1 MSSGTTTTTKFH
13 MPQPIASAAAKE
25 VIVGGILHSSSSKE
39 HQSATVGSTTGS
51 KYVQVTSKSS
61 SSSSGETTANGNHG
75 SLKAAGSDYVSSSGS
90 GTNNGN
96 GTSSEMMSED
106 VKVVMKPSATTG
118 TSLTTTTTEVDAA
131 VDSIEQQEQSIIAA
145 LYQQQQANL
154 SNKNGGGGRDQQ
166 QQRLSSQRSSP
177 VSSPSPPLIATPA
190 TTTSSSKLSNGKMG
204 APAAA
209 AAAVVT
215 AAATANTANFH
226 NFIGRLI
233 SKDNMLLI
241 SEDIIEVGRNSSKS
255 QVDFHVGKNSFVSRK
270 HFIIQHDMNDDFNLF
285 CLSKNGVFIDN
296 VFHRKC
302 AEPYKLPKVCSIRFP
317 STNIKIQFENL
328 IDQAN
333 NGGISIDLNQHT
345 PIKVGTGSVGSAAA
359 AAAAI
364 AAAGGN
370 LSSSGGVG
378 QKSPPSP
385 NVVYSPLKISIPE
398 QAGGGGGGGG
408 TTTTNPNLAV
418 EIRGH
423 HHPGGGGGGGGAL
436 RDVHVGGSGYPSPTG
451 TISAAN
457 SCPTSP
463 RQNATHEFPQYSH
476 NSHSSNNNNYSQE
489 FQAPAS
495 QSTAGGGGGG
505 DGDKPPYSYAQ
516 LIVQAISASPEKQLT
531 LSGIYSF
538 ISKNYPYYRTG
549 ANKGWQNSIRH
560 NLSLNRYFIKVPR
573 SQDEPGKGSFWR
585 IDPSSE
591 LKLIDQSYRK
601 RRQRGS
607 QCFRTPFGM
616 PRSAP
621 VSPSYM
627 DNSREGSPINDEL
640 LLSAPGSPG
649 SQQREQQQ
657 HQQQQNNSGVNVS
670 YGSSNHDASYQHQY
684 NSYASGEVYE
694 EDDQVEYDSD
704 EYETVPTPV
713 KRQKI

>member
-1 MSSGTTTTTKFH
+1 MSSGNTKFH
-13 MPQPIASAAAKE
+13 MPQPLLKQDA
-25 VIVGGILHSSSSKE
+25 HKE
-39 HQSATVGSTTGS
+39 HQSATVGSTTGGGTVIGTGPN
-51 KYVQVTSKSS
+51 KVVKVFQNQVQYIVAK
-61 SSSSGETTANGNHG
+61 GTTAINSENNGTT
-75 SLKAAGSDYVSSSGS
+75 AGAVKNLSTPADYVSSSG
-90 GTNNGN
+90 T
-96 GTSSEMMSED
+96 TEMADTE
-106 VKVVMKPSATTG
+106 VKVVIKQQAASG
-118 TSLTTTTTEVDAA
+118 A
-131 VDSIEQQEQSIIAA
+131 VDSDLIDQHEQSIISAV
-145 LYQQQQANL
+145 YQP
-154 SNKNGGGGRDQQ
+154 KNGNN
-166 QQRLSSQRSSP
+166 RLSSQRSSP
-177 VSSPSPPLIATPA
+177 VSTPSPPPQSAAGSTAAGTVATA
-190 TTTSSSKLSNGKMG
+190 NLKLSNG
-204 APAAA
+204 AAA
-209 AAAVVT
+209 KMSAPTVVTTPATAPTVT
-215 AAATANTANFH
+215 AASGNNSSPNTANFH

-270 HFIIQHDMNDDFNLF
+270 HFIIQHDMNDEFNLF

-345 PIKVGTGSVGSAAA
+345 PIKVGTGSSGSAAA

-364 AAAGGN
+364 AAVGGN
-370 LSSSGGVG
+370 LSVGGTTIPAG
-378 QKSPPSP
+378 DKSPSS

-398 QAGGGGGGGG
+398 QSGAA
-408 TTTTNPNLAV
+408 NPNLAV

-423 HHPGGGGGGGGAL
+423 YVGSSGGGGGG
-436 RDVHVGGSGYPSPTG
+436 RDSSMHISGSGYPSPTG

-463 RQNATHEFPQYSH
+463 RQNTHEFPQYSH
-476 NSHSSNNNNYSQE
+476 NSHSSNNNNYVE

-495 QSTAGGGGGG
+495 QSIVE
-505 DGDKPPYSYAQ
+505 GDKPPYSYAQ

-621 VSPSYM
+621 VSPSYV
-627 DNSREGSPINDEL
+627 DNNSREGSPVNDEL
-640 LLSAPGSPG
+640 MLSAPGSPG
-649 SQQREQQQ
+649 
-657 HQQQQNNSGVNVS
+657 QNNSGNVS
-670 YGSSNHDASYQHQY
+670 YSSTNHDGSLNSSYQNQY
-684 NSYASGEVYE
+684 NAYASGADQHSVEVYD
-694 EDDQVEYDSD
+694 EDDAIEYDSD
-704 EYETVPTPV
+704 EYDAPTEV

>member
-1 MSSGTTTTTKFH
+1 MSSGNTKFH
-13 MPQPIASAAAKE
+13 MPQPLLKQDA
-25 VIVGGILHSSSSKE
+25 HKE
-39 HQSATVGSTTGS
+39 HQSATVGSTTGGGTIIGTGPN
-51 KYVQVTSKSS
+51 KVVKVFQNQVQYIVAK
-61 SSSSGETTANGNHG
+61 GTTAINSENNGTT
-75 SLKAAGSDYVSSSGS
+75 AGAVKNLSTPADYVSSSG
-90 GTNNGN
+90 T
-96 GTSSEMMSED
+96 TEMADTE
-106 VKVVMKPSATTG
+106 VKVVIKQQAATG
-118 TSLTTTTTEVDAA
+118 A
-131 VDSIEQQEQSIIAA
+131 VDSDLIDQHEQSIISAV
-145 LYQQQQANL
+145 YQP
-154 SNKNGGGGRDQQ
+154 KNGNN
-166 QQRLSSQRSSP
+166 RLSSQRSSP
-177 VSSPSPPLIATPA
+177 VSTPSPPPQSAAGSTAAGTVATA
-190 TTTSSSKLSNGKMG
+190 NLKLSNGATAKMS
-204 APAAA
+204 APTVVTTPATAPT
-209 AAAVVT
+209 VT
-215 AAATANTANFH
+215 AASGNNSSPNTANFH

-270 HFIIQHDMNDDFNLF
+270 HFIIQHDMNDEFNLF

-345 PIKVGTGSVGSAAA
+345 PIKVGTGSSGSAAA

-364 AAAGGN
+364 AAVGGN
-370 LSSSGGVG
+370 LSVGGTTIPAG
-378 QKSPPSP
+378 DKSPSS

-398 QAGGGGGGGG
+398 QSGAA
-408 TTTTNPNLAV
+408 NPNLAV

-423 HHPGGGGGGGGAL
+423 YVGSSGGGGGG
-436 RDVHVGGSGYPSPTG
+436 RDSSMHISGSGYPSPTG

-463 RQNATHEFPQYSH
+463 RQNTHEFPQYSH
-476 NSHSSNNNNYSQE
+476 NSHSSNNNNYVE

-495 QSTAGGGGGG
+495 QSIVE
-505 DGDKPPYSYAQ
+505 GDKPPYSYAQ

-621 VSPSYM
+621 VSPSYV
-627 DNSREGSPINDEL
+627 DNNSREGSPVNDEL
-640 LLSAPGSPG
+640 MLSAPGSPG
-649 SQQREQQQ
+649 
-657 HQQQQNNSGVNVS
+657 QNNSGNVS
-670 YGSSNHDASYQHQY
+670 YSSTNHDGSLNSSYQNQY
-684 NSYASGEVYE
+684 NAYASGADQHSVEVYD
-694 EDDQVEYDSD
+694 EDDAIEYDSD
-704 EYETVPTPV
+704 EYDAPTEV

>member
-1 MSSGTTTTTKFH
+1 MSSGNTKFH
-13 MPQPIASAAAKE
+13 MPQPLLKQDA
-25 VIVGGILHSSSSKE
+25 HKE
-39 HQSATVGSTTGS
+39 HQSATVGSTTGGGTIIGTGPN
-51 KYVQVTSKSS
+51 KVVKVFQNQVQYIVAK
-61 SSSSGETTANGNHG
+61 GTTAINSENNGTT
-75 SLKAAGSDYVSSSGS
+75 AGAVKNLSTPADYVSSSG
-90 GTNNGN
+90 T
-96 GTSSEMMSED
+96 TEMADTE
-106 VKVVMKPSATTG
+106 VKVVIKQQAATG
-118 TSLTTTTTEVDAA
+118 A
-131 VDSIEQQEQSIIAA
+131 VDSDLIDQHEQSIISAV
-145 LYQQQQANL
+145 YQP
-154 SNKNGGGGRDQQ
+154 KNGNN
-166 QQRLSSQRSSP
+166 RLSSQRSSP
-177 VSSPSPPLIATPA
+177 VSTPSPPPQSAAGSTAAGTVATA
-190 TTTSSSKLSNGKMG
+190 NLKLSNG
-204 APAAA
+204 AAA
-209 AAAVVT
+209 KMSAPTVVTTPATAPTVT
-215 AAATANTANFH
+215 AASGNNSSPNTANFH

-270 HFIIQHDMNDDFNLF
+270 HFIIQHDMNDEFNLF

-345 PIKVGTGSVGSAAA
+345 PIKVGTGSSGSAAA

-364 AAAGGN
+364 AAVGGN
-370 LSSSGGVG
+370 LSVGGTTIPAG
-378 QKSPPSP
+378 DKSPSS

-398 QAGGGGGGGG
+398 QSGAA
-408 TTTTNPNLAV
+408 NPNLAV

-423 HHPGGGGGGGGAL
+423 YVGSSSGGGGG
-436 RDVHVGGSGYPSPTG
+436 RDSSMHISGSGYPSPTG

-463 RQNATHEFPQYSH
+463 RQNTHEFPQYSH
-476 NSHSSNNNNYSQE
+476 NSHSSNNNNYVE

-495 QSTAGGGGGG
+495 QSIVE
-505 DGDKPPYSYAQ
+505 GDKPPYSYAQ

-621 VSPSYM
+621 VSPSYV
-627 DNSREGSPINDEL
+627 DNNSREGSPVNDEL
-640 LLSAPGSPG
+640 MLSAPGSPG
-649 SQQREQQQ
+649 
-657 HQQQQNNSGVNVS
+657 QNNSGNVS
-670 YGSSNHDASYQHQY
+670 YSSTNHDGSLNSSYQNQY
-684 NSYASGEVYE
+684 NAYASGADQHSVEVYD
-694 EDDQVEYDSD
+694 EDDAIEYDSD
-704 EYETVPTPV
+704 EYDAPTEV

>member
-1 MSSGTTTTTKFH
+1 MSSGTTTTTTKFH
-13 MPQPIASAAAKE
+13 MPQPIATAKE
-25 VIVGGILHSSSSKE
+25 IVVGIHKPE

-51 KYVQVTSKSS
+51 SS
-61 SSSSGETTANGNHG
+61 SSLKYKAGGENNGTLN
-75 SLKAAGSDYVSSSGS
+75 AGSDYVSSSGGS
-90 GTNNGN
+90 SSKKSNNG
-96 GTSSEMMSED
+96 TSEMMSED
-106 VKVVMKPSATTG
+106 VKVVIKSG
-118 TSLTTTTTEVDAA
+118 VSDVVSSVEQ
-131 VDSIEQQEQSIIAA
+131 DSIEQQEQSIIAA
-145 LYQQQQANL
+145 LYQQQQQNL
-154 SNKNGGGGRDQQ
+154 SNKNGQQ
-166 QQRLSSQRSSP
+166 QNQRLSSQRSSP
-177 VSSPSPPLIATPA
+177 VSSPSPPLPPA
-190 TTTSSSKLSNGKMG
+190 STTTTTKQQLSNGGGGKMG
-204 APAAA
+204 APA
-209 AAAVVT
+209 VVT
-215 AAATANTANFH
+215 ASSAAASAAANTANFH

-345 PIKVGTGSVGSAAA
+345 PIKVGTGTVGSAAA

-370 LSSSGGVG
+370 LSSAGGGGGGGGG

-398 QAGGGGGGGG
+398 QATSGG
-408 TTTTNPNLAV
+408 NPNLAV

-423 HHPGGGGGGGGAL
+423 HPGAL

-495 QSTAGGGGGG
+495 QSTAGGA

-649 SQQREQQQ
+649 SQQHQQQ
-657 HQQQQNNSGVNVS
+657 HQNQSANNSGVNVS

-684 NSYASGEVYE
+684 SSYAGGEVYE

>member
-1 MSSGTTTTTKFH
+1 MSSGNTKFH
-13 MPQPIASAAAKE
+13 MPQPLLKQDA
-25 VIVGGILHSSSSKE
+25 HKE
-39 HQSATVGSTTGS
+39 HQSATVGSTTGGGTIIGTGPN
-51 KYVQVTSKSS
+51 KVVKVFQNQVQYIVAK
-61 SSSSGETTANGNHG
+61 GTTAINSENNGTT
-75 SLKAAGSDYVSSSGS
+75 AGAVKNLSTPADYVSSSG
-90 GTNNGN
+90 T
-96 GTSSEMMSED
+96 TEMADTE
-106 VKVVMKPSATTG
+106 VKVVIKQQAATG
-118 TSLTTTTTEVDAA
+118 A
-131 VDSIEQQEQSIIAA
+131 VDSDLIDQHEQSIISAV
-145 LYQQQQANL
+145 YQP
-154 SNKNGGGGRDQQ
+154 KNGNN
-166 QQRLSSQRSSP
+166 RLSSQRSSP
-177 VSSPSPPLIATPA
+177 VSTPSPPPQSAAGSPAAGTVATA
-190 TTTSSSKLSNGKMG
+190 NLKLSNG
-204 APAAA
+204 AAA
-209 AAAVVT
+209 KMSAPTVVTTPATAPTVT
-215 AAATANTANFH
+215 AASGNNSSPNTANFH

-270 HFIIQHDMNDDFNLF
+270 HFIIQHDMNDEFNLF

-345 PIKVGTGSVGSAAA
+345 PIKVGTGSSGSAAA

-364 AAAGGN
+364 AAVGGN
-370 LSSSGGVG
+370 LSVGGTTIPAG
-378 QKSPPSP
+378 DKSPSS

-398 QAGGGGGGGG
+398 QSGAA
-408 TTTTNPNLAV
+408 NPNLAV

-423 HHPGGGGGGGGAL
+423 YVGSSGGGGGG
-436 RDVHVGGSGYPSPTG
+436 RDSSMHISGSGYPSPTG

-463 RQNATHEFPQYSH
+463 RQNTHEFPQYSH
-476 NSHSSNNNNYSQE
+476 NSHSSNNNNYVE

-495 QSTAGGGGGG
+495 QSIVE
-505 DGDKPPYSYAQ
+505 GDKPPYSYAQ

-621 VSPSYM
+621 VSPSYV
-627 DNSREGSPINDEL
+627 DNNSREGSPVNDEL
-640 LLSAPGSPG
+640 MLSAPGSPG
-649 SQQREQQQ
+649 
-657 HQQQQNNSGVNVS
+657 QNNSGNVS
-670 YGSSNHDASYQHQY
+670 YSSANHDGSLNSSYQNQY
-684 NSYASGEVYE
+684 NAYASGADQHSVEVYD
-694 EDDQVEYDSD
+694 EDDAIEYDSD
-704 EYETVPTPV
+704 EYDAPTEV

>member
-1 MSSGTTTTTKFH
+1 MSSGNTKFH
-13 MPQPIASAAAKE
+13 MPQPLLKQDA
-25 VIVGGILHSSSSKE
+25 HKE
-39 HQSATVGSTTGS
+39 HQSATVGSTTGGGTIIGTGPN
-51 KYVQVTSKSS
+51 KVVKVFQNQVQYIVAK
-61 SSSSGETTANGNHG
+61 GTTAINSENNGTT
-75 SLKAAGSDYVSSSGS
+75 AGAVKNLSTPADYVSSSG
-90 GTNNGN
+90 T
-96 GTSSEMMSED
+96 TEMADTE
-106 VKVVMKPSATTG
+106 VKVVIKQQAATG
-118 TSLTTTTTEVDAA
+118 A
-131 VDSIEQQEQSIIAA
+131 VDSDLIDQHEQSIISAV
-145 LYQQQQANL
+145 YQP
-154 SNKNGGGGRDQQ
+154 KNGNN
-166 QQRLSSQRSSP
+166 RLSSQRSSP
-177 VSSPSPPLIATPA
+177 VSTPSPPPQSAAGSTAAGTVATA
-190 TTTSSSKLSNGKMG
+190 NLKLSNG
-204 APAAA
+204 AAA
-209 AAAVVT
+209 KMSAPTVVTTPATAPTVT
-215 AAATANTANFH
+215 AASGNNISPNTANFH

-270 HFIIQHDMNDDFNLF
+270 HFIIQHDMNDEFNLF

-345 PIKVGTGSVGSAAA
+345 PIKVGTGSSGSAAA

-364 AAAGGN
+364 AAVGGN
-370 LSSSGGVG
+370 LSVGGTTIPAG
-378 QKSPPSP
+378 DKSPSS

-398 QAGGGGGGGG
+398 QSGAA
-408 TTTTNPNLAV
+408 NPNLAV

-423 HHPGGGGGGGGAL
+423 YVGSSGGGGGG
-436 RDVHVGGSGYPSPTG
+436 RDSSMHISGSGYPSPTG

-463 RQNATHEFPQYSH
+463 RQNTHEFPQYSH
-476 NSHSSNNNNYSQE
+476 NSHSSNNNNYVE

-495 QSTAGGGGGG
+495 QSIVE
-505 DGDKPPYSYAQ
+505 GDKPPYSYAQ

-621 VSPSYM
+621 VSPSYV
-627 DNSREGSPINDEL
+627 DNNSREGSPVNDEL
-640 LLSAPGSPG
+640 MLSAPGSPG
-649 SQQREQQQ
+649 
-657 HQQQQNNSGVNVS
+657 QNNSGNVS
-670 YGSSNHDASYQHQY
+670 YSSTNHDGSLNSSYQNQY
-684 NSYASGEVYE
+684 NAYASGADQHSVEVYD
-694 EDDQVEYDSD
+694 EDDAIEYDSD
-704 EYETVPTPV
+704 EYDAPTEV

>member
-1 MSSGTTTTTKFH
+1 MSSGTTTKFH
-13 MPQPIASAAAKE
+13 MPQPLVKQDA
-25 VIVGGILHSSSSKE
+25 HKE
-39 HQSATVGSTTGS
+39 HQSATVGSTTGGGA
-51 KYVQVTSKSS
+51 VGTS
-61 SSSSGETTANGNHG
+61 SSSSGGSNNVVKVYQNQVQYIVAKGTTTTTSATSDNNGTTAGAVKNA
-75 SLKAAGSDYVSSSGS
+75 STPADYVSSSG
-90 GTNNGN
+90 T
-96 GTSSEMMSED
+96 TEMADTE
-106 VKVVMKPSATTG
+106 VKVVIKQTAAG
-118 TSLTTTTTEVDAA
+118 VDQ
-131 VDSIEQQEQSIIAA
+131 DSIEQQEQSIIAT
-145 LYQQQQANL
+145 LYQQQQA
-154 SNKNGGGGRDQQ
+154 KNGNN
-166 QQRLSSQRSSP
+166 RLSSQRSSP
-177 VSSPSPPLIATPA
+177 VSSPSPPP
-190 TTTSSSKLSNGKMG
+190 TTTTTMATANQKLSNGASAATAKMS
-204 APAAA
+204 APAAVTTPA
-209 AAAVVT
+209 AAPTVT
-215 AAATANTANFH
+215 AATGNNSSPNTANFH

-302 AEPYKLPKVCSIRFP
+302 PEPYKLPKVCSIRFP

-345 PIKVGTGSVGSAAA
+345 PIKVGTGTVGSAAA

-364 AAAGGN
+364 AAVGGN
-370 LSSSGGVG
+370 LSAGGSATG
-378 QKSPPSP
+378 NKSPSP

-398 QAGGGGGGGG
+398 QSGSA
-408 TTTTNPNLAV
+408 NSNLV
-418 EIRGH
+418 VDIRG
-423 HHPGGGGGGGGAL
+423 HHPGGGGGGGG
-436 RDVHVGGSGYPSPTG
+436 RDSGMHIGGSGYPSPTG

-463 RQNATHEFPQYSH
+463 RQNTHEFPQYSH
-476 NSHSSNNNNYSQE
+476 NSHSSNNNNYTE

-495 QSTAGGGGGG
+495 QSMA

-627 DNSREGSPINDEL
+627 DNSREGSPINDEMM
-640 LLSAPGSPG
+640 LSAPGSPG
-649 SQQREQQQ
+649 
-657 HQQQQNNSGVNVS
+657 QNNSGNAS
-670 YGSSNHDASYQHQY
+670 YSSTNHDGSQNSSYQHQY
-684 NSYASGEVYE
+684 TAYASGGVVTDQHGTDVYE
-694 EDDQVEYDSD
+694 DDDQVEYDSD
-704 EYETVPTPV
+704 EYDAPTAV